1 MFNLFSFL
9 SQQSDLAV
17 FTIVNI
23 ILIFIS
29 LLFLV
34 IIRHFFKITGT
45 DEDNA
50 VIANI
55 SSIVG
60 IIYGVLAGLSALYL
74 LNNVDRAND
83 AVQREASAAA
93 NIYQDTKFIK
103 EPVRGDMQKQ
113 LNNYL
118 KTVLN
123 KEWTMMANGSNIIDE
138 KDNVI
143 TQMIDSLST
152 YTDKQ
157 MIDSAMLVNL
167 LDDIKALRYARDERI
182 QLSKNTLSSEIWDV
196 VLIGTFL
203 TIIIN
208 FFFRMSYRIHL
219 IALLAEIIMASSIIF
234 LLITLDTPFQ
244 GEYVVQ
250 PEAFQSLLNRMEEN

>member
-1 MFNLFSFL
+1 MFNIYSFL
-9 SQQSDLAV
+9 SQQSDLVV
-17 FTIVNI
+17 FTLVNV
-23 ILIFIS
+23 ILLFVSLFS
-29 LLFLV
+29 LL
-34 IIRHFFKITGT
+34 IIRRFLKIEGT
-45 DEDNA
+45 DKDNS

-55 SSIVG
+55 SSVVG

-93 NIYQDTKFIK
+93 NVYMVTKFIK
-103 EPVRGDMQKQ
+103 DPARSAIQKQ
-113 LNNYL
+113 LENYL
-118 KTVLN
+118 KSVLN
-123 KEWTMMANGSNIIDE
+123 KEWDMMASGVDIIDGKNNIIT
-138 KDNVI
+138 N
-143 TQMIDSLST
+143 MIDTLS
-152 YTDKQ
+152 YYGNKN
-157 MIDSAMLVNL
+157 MIDTALLINL
-167 LDDIKALRYARDERI
+167 LDEIKDLRYARDQRI

-208 FFFRMSYRIHL
+208 FFFRMSYRLHL

-234 LLITLDTPFQ
+234 LLVTLDTPFQ

-250 PEAFQSLLNRMEEN
+250 PEAFQGLLNRMEGH